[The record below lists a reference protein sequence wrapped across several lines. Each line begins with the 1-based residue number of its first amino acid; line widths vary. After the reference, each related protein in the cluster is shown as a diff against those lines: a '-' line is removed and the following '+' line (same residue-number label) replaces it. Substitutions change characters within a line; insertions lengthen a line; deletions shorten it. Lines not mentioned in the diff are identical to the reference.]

1 MDISTATK
9 ALKSYIAE
17 EFAKTK
23 NTIRANLHRG
33 HLRALSTEIE
43 DGIAAFLLDILGEG
57 YKVYVDA
64 SVRVGGKTHRPDI
77 LVVDVNNR
85 VKALVEVKTNMGW
98 CRDASGEIGKI
109 LHKHEEMLSNG
120 KIVCKFSN
128 DKTVDALYTND
139 VLVFLVSFTDENC
152 GAGRHECNRSA
163 AKEKGV
169 NYYCLFSGWYGDVL
183 QDAGVKEFADRIVG
197 LCY

>member
-9 ALKSYIAE
+9 ILKNYIAE

-23 NTIRANLHRG
+23 NIIRSNLHRG
-33 HLRALSTEIE
+33 HLRPLSTEIE

-57 YKVYVDA
+57 YQVYVDA

-77 LVVDVNNR
+77 LVVDVNNQ

-109 LHKHEEMLSNG
+109 LYKHTEMISSG
-120 KIVCKFSN
+120 TIVCKFSN

-152 GAGRHECNRSA
+152 GNGKHEYNRCS
-163 AKEKGV
+163 AKEKGI
-169 NYYCLFSGWYGDVL
+169 NYYCLFSGWYGDEL
-183 QDAGVKEFADRIVG
+183 QDAGIKEFADKILG
-197 LCY
+197 SC